1 MNRVPAGAGGPVA
14 MRLDPPPRQFWWRL
28 SLLERY
34 ILNEILPLLAG
45 GLVMVVV
52 LWIFGALF
60 QAAGSIIGKGA
71 PVLLVLQYLALHLP
85 EAFSRGLPLA
95 LLFAVL
101 MSMTRLT
108 QDSEL
113 KAAIVGGISPNRLAA
128 PVLAVGLI
136 VAVLS
141 FINSEA
147 LVPRGDE
154 QGLRVFKDIILSN
167 PRVLVQAGQFFKDS
181 QNQVIYVAPNGIK
194 DGGRLENITVIQA
207 VAGAVPL
214 SVTRAPRG
222 QILKE
227 EGAIRLENGTR
238 VTYRNGDPRPVTTL
252 KFERATVPIKD
263 LQQGASLSQEPR
275 NLALPTLWE
284 RINQYRAQ
292 GLRVH
297 AEETALH
304 RKFAEPAAAIA
315 FALFGVGMALF
326 TLRSNQSLGFVGVMF
341 LTFFYYATWSVF
353 KAVGENGAVWP
364 VIAAWGPDIVYAGA
378 GLGLLI
384 LARRR

>member
-1 MNRVPAGAGGPVA
+1 MKRVPLGPEIPA
-14 MRLDPPPRQFWWRL
+14 SRAHASRPWWKL
-28 SLLERY
+28 TMLERY
-34 ILNEILPLLAG
+34 VLTEILPMLAG

-60 QAAGSIIGKGA
+60 QAAGAIIGKGA

-113 KAAIVGGISPNRLAA
+113 KAAIVAGISPNRLTV
-128 PVLAVGLI
+128 PVLTVGAL

-141 FINSEA
+141 FVNSEA

-167 PRVLVQAGQFFKDS
+167 PRVLVESGQFFKDS
-181 QNQVIYVAPNGIK
+181 QNQVIYVQPGGLL
-194 DGGRLENITVIQA
+194 DGGKLTGITVLQA
-207 VAGAVPL
+207 ATGVVPL
-214 SVTRAPRG
+214 SITRAPTG
-222 QILKE
+222 QILKDD
-227 EGAIRLENGTR
+227 GAIELMNGTR
-238 VTYRNGDPRPVTTL
+238 VTYRNGDSRPVTTIR
-252 KFERATVPIKD
+252 FERAIVPIKD
-263 LQQGASLSQEPR
+263 LQQGSSLGQEPR
-275 NLALPTLWE
+275 NLALPTLLD
-284 RINQYRAQ
+284 RINQYKSQ
-292 GLRVH
+292 GLRVY

-326 TLRSNQSLGFVGVMF
+326 TLRSNASLGFVGVMF

-364 VIAAWGPDIVYAGA
+364 IIAAWGPDIVYAGA
-378 GLGLLI
+378 GLGLLW